1 MANTQAELLGND
13 IVNFIR
19 FNCQGMQPDGWRD
32 LDTAERYIEEFNSSY
47 RDDFAITEY
56 YTAGIPATPA
66 YMEACKELGVE
77 PRLPERIEYRA
88 VLYPLGAGEWDLTV
102 WVRNHADVEHWKRDV
117 GPDDVENVVFYTRG
131 RHVGRP
137 MAQFELMAARNL
149 AGATKELIDDLTS
162 KLQLLLDSHMARV
175 NNTMTVDALTAR
187 RSEGL
192 YA

>member
-1 MANTQAELLGND
+1 MSL
-13 IVNFIR
+13 
-19 FNCQGMQPDGWRD
+19 
-32 LDTAERYIEEFNSSY
+32 
-47 RDDFAITEY
+47 
-56 YTAGIPATPA
+56 
-66 YMEACKELGVE
+66 E

>member
-13 IVNFIR
+13 IVHFVR

>member
-149 AGATKELIDDLTS
+149 AGATKELIDDLTA
-162 KLQLLLDSHMARV
+162 KLQILLDSHMARV